1 MEPNGHQKMEGIN
14 KSDTISSM
22 NRSDTLNS
30 KISYQPYSSLEVLI
44 QDQWYGANACLEGDY
59 LSLTLDDVH
68 DNSVNNNDS
77 SPTDDVPDAVANHKR
92 TVVVNKQENSGLGI
106 SIKGGK
112 ENKMPILISK
122 IFKGMA
128 ADQTEQ
134 LYVGDAILFVNGE
147 DLREATHDAAVQTL
161 KRSGKRVVLEVKYL
175 REVKRYFR
183 KATLTGQLGW
193 DVEREYLAEGAGS
206 PAERPAERSP
216 DTKLVRLQ
224 LCQLGRNIRCQE
236 PNSFEIH
243 SQDLLHS
250 CILRFQ
256 DAGQA
261 TCWFNTLHS
270 SLSALA
276 RQAMETTN
284 ERVRDILDGSGVLH
298 MGWVCVRFTEQDQSL
313 DNRPWEQR
321 FAAVTEREVLMFAK
335 VPWTLEAWA
344 APQAA
349 YPLIMTRFVRYRLT
363 PGDAPPSPAEPI
375 TFTTRTGTRHG
386 VTSVQWR
393 VETPR
398 DLASW
403 SRTVVQ
409 ATHAAVADLQ
419 QIQFDCRWKG
429 QDARLTMQF
438 EDGLTLRPA
447 ADPAGAAAA
456 LWHYSFDKLVDSSD
470 DNRSTVLLNF
480 GKNEVMEVEF
490 GSSPKPF
497 VFALHTC
504 LSAKVERL
512 GLT

>member
-1 MEPNGHQKMEGIN
+1 MAARCP
-14 KSDTISSM
+14 
-22 NRSDTLNS
+22 RSRTCAVS
-30 KISYQPYSSLEVLI
+30 ARRRQVLI

-122 IFKGMA
+122 IFKGGLLTSPPPSGMA

-147 DLREATHDAAVQTL
+147 TCARRRTTPPFRPSAL
-161 KRSGKRVVLEVKYL
+161 GKRVVLEVVPSFYVSVKYL

-298 MGWVCVRFTEQDQSL
+298 MGWVCVRFNRAGPVARQSAVG
-313 DNRPWEQR
+313 
-321 FAAVTEREVLMFAK
+321 AAVRRRHRARVCSCS
-335 VPWTLEAWA
+335 PRCRGRWRRGRRRR
-344 APQAA
+344 P
-349 YPLIMTRFVRYRLT
+349 PTR
-363 PGDAPPSPAEPI
+363 
-375 TFTTRTGTRHG
+375 
-386 VTSVQWR
+386 
-393 VETPR
+393 
-398 DLASW
+398 
-403 SRTVVQ
+403 
-409 ATHAAVADLQ
+409 
-419 QIQFDCRWKG
+419 
-429 QDARLTMQF
+429 
-438 EDGLTLRPA
+438 
-447 ADPAGAAAA
+447 
-456 LWHYSFDKLVDSSD
+456 SS
-470 DNRSTVLLNF
+470 
-480 GKNEVMEVEF
+480 
-490 GSSPKPF
+490 
-497 VFALHTC
+497 
-504 LSAKVERL
+504 
-512 GLT
+512 